1 MRRKVISAIILML
14 GMGIATS
21 AARAETLTI
30 VTEGA
35 FRPWNFTE
43 ADGSLSGY
51 EVDLAQDLCARIQ
64 ATCTVVAQDF
74 SASIPGLLARKFD
87 IIMTAMLITPKRE
100 EAIAF
105 SRPYGRTPQ
114 LFAVRKDGELTAL
127 GHTGELFS
135 LDDEAASAAAIAEL
149 GKELAGKTVGVQG
162 AASQSAFLAKYFGD
176 KVTVREYKTT
186 EEHNA
191 DLVAGRVDAV
201 MAAMSNLSDFV
212 TKEHPDELTFA
223 GPRFVGGVL
232 GKGVGAGFRKED
244 EKLRARYD
252 EALQAAVADGT
263 VARLSNKWFGF
274 DMMMK

>member
-1 MRRKVISAIILML
+1 MRKILLAAILALNI
-14 GMGIATS
+14 T
-21 AARAETLTI
+21 AAKAETLTI

-35 FRPWNFTE
+35 FKPWNFSE
-43 ADGSLSGY
+43 ADGTLAGY
-51 EVDLAQDLCARIQ
+51 EIDLAWDLCARMK
-64 ATCTVVAQDF
+64 ATCTIVAQDF
-74 SASIPGLLARKFD
+74 SASIPGLLAKKFD

-114 LFAVRKDGELTAL
+114 LFAVRKDGDLTKL
-127 GHTGELFS
+127 DHSGELFS
-135 LDDEAASAAAIAEL
+135 LDDEAASSPAIAKL
-149 GKELAGKTVGVQG
+149 GEELAGKTIGVQG
-162 AASQSAFLAKYFGD
+162 AASQSAFLTKYFGD

-201 MAAMSNLSDFV
+201 MAALSNLSDFV
-212 TKEHPDELTFA
+212 TKEHADELTFA

-244 EKLRARYD
+244 TALKAKFE
-252 EALQAAVADGT
+252 EALAAAVADGT
-263 VARLSNKWFGF
+263 VAKLSVKWFGF
-274 DMMMK
+274 DMLIK